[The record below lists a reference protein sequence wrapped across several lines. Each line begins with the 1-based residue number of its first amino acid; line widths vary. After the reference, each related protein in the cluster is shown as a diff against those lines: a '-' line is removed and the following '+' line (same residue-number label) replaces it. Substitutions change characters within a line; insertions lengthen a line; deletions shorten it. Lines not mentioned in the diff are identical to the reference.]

1 MNTDDEKCLQL
12 QRWLETAKGMEAEI
26 ILEYLIL
33 LEARRE
39 KVVIDRKYKG

>member
-12 QRWLETAKGMEAEI
+12 QVWLETATGIEAEI

-39 KVVIDRKYKG
+39 KVVIDRKYRG